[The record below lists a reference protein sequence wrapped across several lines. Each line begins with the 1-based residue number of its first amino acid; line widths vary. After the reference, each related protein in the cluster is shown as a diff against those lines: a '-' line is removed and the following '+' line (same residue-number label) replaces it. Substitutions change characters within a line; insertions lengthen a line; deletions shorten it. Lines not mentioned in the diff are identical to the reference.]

1 MKFCVFLFLECD
13 HSPPLKLQSV
23 IKNRRRYRGQQL
35 NEDIAATRIQAAF
48 RGYMARKALRR
59 LRGTMRFRGILI
71 DGCYYNQQVSATL
84 KHIHSWSRIQ
94 SEMKAR
100 RLSMVTEGRLKQKKI
115 QSELKL
121 QAKLHELE
129 VDWSGGSETMEEVLQ
144 RIQQR
149 EEAAIKRERAMAYAF
164 SHQATHFQWR
174 ASSSHYFGQA
184 YYDLGK
190 DSWGWSWTER
200 WIAVRPWETRVQAKP
215 VNSKKE
221 GNQTPNLGPLK
232 LLVSQKSPLTNVKSS
247 AKARK
252 LSGHNAGNQIPK
264 EIDT

>member
-1 MKFCVFLFLECD
+1 MGSGKWFRAIIN
-13 HSPPLKLQSV
+13 LKRLKIRLSKSV

-164 SHQATHFQWR
+164 SHQWR

-215 VNSKKE
+215 EKSPRKE

-252 LSGHNAGNQIPK
+252 LSGPNAGNQIPK
-264 EIDT
+264 ETDT